1 MEIHFKHSCSF
12 FNALTALLKSAI
24 LLLSMLCLAFFA
36 GCKKE
41 IDYRPYV
48 SELRSNILLASEETF
63 SLRIYAVDKE
73 SPYIADGIPRECNMR
88 VEVYL
93 TAPEGKETCNVFF
106 TVDGQEYGGE
116 MSYDNVKAE
125 YFFSCSVDVSES
137 ECLPCRVEYGE
148 KILTLDARTIRQ
160 GDTMDAMNLLKT
172 LKTSVINEVEAWN
185 FAIAS

>member
-1 MEIHFKHSCSF
+1 MEIRFKHSCSF

-48 SELRSNILLASEETF
+48 SELRSNILLASEENF

-125 YFFSCSVDVSES
+125 YYYFCSLDVSTATEIDVS
-137 ECLPCRVEYGE
+137 IVYGE
-148 KILTLDARTIRQ
+148 TSLSLTAKSVLQDDILSPKAVISASYF
-160 GDTMDAMNLLKT
+160 AMF
-172 LKTSVINEVEAWN
+172 SSHSGS
-185 FAIAS
+185 FAS